1 VFPFI
6 VFPALR
12 TIIYATLVY
21 TAALTVSL
29 VLATALQCDP
39 ISAVWRFYEYI
50 PSALQEHCIN
60 MNALAWVHVVTNL
73 GLDLWLLILPI
84 PEILRLTFP
93 LKKKLKIIIMFTTGS
108 L

>member
-1 VFPFI
+1 
-6 VFPALR
+6 
-12 TIIYATLVY
+12 
-21 TAALTVSL
+21 
-29 VLATALQCDP
+29 
-39 ISAVWRFYEYI
+39 
-50 PSALQEHCIN
+50 